1 MSEREETLV
10 SSGSE
15 KDFCVCITQI
25 QLEWCP
31 LQLSKFAINTS
42 YSNAEMIMSFSE
54 VIWTDVAWSWVHS
67 SCEAANG
74 NFAVGLPVGGKCFG
88 MSHLN
93 LVLLSFLASRDS
105 AKCGSWYV
113 HLMKLLQTG
122 ADMKKGAGMMWEIDS
137 LSWEETDRIKTTVW
151 PYESVRAQ
159 IPVRESCFSE
169 AYSWHKIKGI

>member
-1 MSEREETLV
+1 MQKWL
-10 SSGSE
+10 
-15 KDFCVCITQI
+15 
-25 QLEWCP
+25 
-31 LQLSKFAINTS
+31 
-42 YSNAEMIMSFSE
+42 SFSE

-93 LVLLSFLASRDS
+93 LVLLSFLASRDRVWHGKYFWKRQGSINIIEQVVGKASS

-113 HLMKLLQTG
+113 HLTKLLQTG

-137 LSWEETDRIKTTVW
+137 LSWEETDRIKKTVW